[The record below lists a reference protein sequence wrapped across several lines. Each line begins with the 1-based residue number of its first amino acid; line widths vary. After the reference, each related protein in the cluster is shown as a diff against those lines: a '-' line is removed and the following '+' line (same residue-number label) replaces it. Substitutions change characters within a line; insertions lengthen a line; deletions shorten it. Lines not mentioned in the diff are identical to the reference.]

1 LSTTDSELIA
11 IAAAAMIGL
20 SWRSKDGYRMPA
32 AIGIPAVL

>member
-1 LSTTDSELIA
+1 MTTDSELIA

-20 SWRSKDGYRMPA
+20 SWSSSNGYSAPA